1 MGGAL
6 AGLTVLVTRPREQA
20 EALSDRLRAHGARV
34 LETPTIRIADPPDPA
49 PLAGAVARLEGYD
62 WVVLTSVNGVRKL
75 LEAVGEGGALAPL
88 RRARLAAIGPATAKA
103 LEAAGLRAEVV
114 PERYRAEALRDAILA
129 AAAPEDAGTGDPARP
144 LAGVRILLPRAA
156 EARETLPRGLMAA
169 GATVDEVP
177 AYFTLPD
184 ERDAA
189 PLRAA
194 IAAGRPDWVTFT
206 SSSTVRNYVSLV
218 GADTGGAAVAAIG
231 PVTAGTARE
240 LGLEVRVVAR
250 EYTIPGLVRALVAE
264 VTSADDGRDAGG
276 DRGEANRLDG
286 PNGKAR

>member
-6 AGLTVLVTRPREQA
+6 AGLTVLVTRPRDQA
-20 EALSDRLRAHGARV
+20 AALSDRLRAHGARV
-34 LETPTIRIADPPDPA
+34 LETPTIRIADPTDPA

-62 WVVLTSVNGVRKL
+62 WVVVTSVNGVRKL
-75 LEAVGEGGALAPL
+75 LEAVSEGGALAAL
-88 RRARLAAIGPATAKA
+88 RRARLAAIGPATAGA

-129 AAAPEDAGTGDPARP
+129 AAAPEDAGVAARP

-156 EARETLPRGLMAA
+156 EARETLPRGLKAA

-177 AYFTLPD
+177 AYLTLPD

-218 GADTGGAAVAAIG
+218 GPETGGAAVAAIG

-264 VTSADDGRDAGG
+264 VASAGDGRDGG
-276 DRGEANRLDG
+276 RDGDEANGLDG
-286 PNGKAR
+286 PNAEAR